1 MGTISWVVGSAAPVQ
16 IDLRQDDGTASAVT
30 AVEVG
35 INVNGV
41 CQRIAAT
48 ADGDAWAFTA
58 VGIPVG
64 YHRAQIWW
72 DAVLWP
78 GGDRHY
84 RSHAYPAPQP
94 VAIYRDACPAD
105 PTEQARA
112 LTLANRLHQILSDH
126 HRAT

>member
-1 MGTISWVVGSAAPVQ
+1 MSTISWVVGSAAPVQ
-16 IDLRQDDGTASAVT
+16 LDLRQDDGTASAVM

-48 ADGDAWAFTA
+48 ADGDAWAFTP

-72 DAVLWP
+72 DA
-78 GGDRHY
+78 GRGF
-84 RSHAYPAPQP
+84 
-94 VAIYRDACPAD
+94 
-105 PTEQARA
+105 E
-112 LTLANRLHQILSDH
+112 TLAGAAVGLRIME
-126 HRAT
+126 AC